1 MYGGGLRVS
10 EVVRLRLEDLDENR
24 GLIHIRAQEGR
35 KARQTLLSTVA
46 LQAVKAYVNCYRP
59 DQWLFPGATPGC
71 HLSISTV
78 EKVLATARKKADI
91 PQKITP
97 RIVRHSFAVHLLEAG
112 INVRYV
118 QVLIGHENVK
128 STQVYNLVSKKRYQ
142 QIQNPLDALFKEE
155 VNKKMNP

>member
-1 MYGGGLRVS
+1 MKRPRLVANLPRPQSAKPLPVVLSAETILRLLEAVNNQKHKALFLVMYGGGLRVS

-46 LQAVKAYVNCYRP
+46 LQAVKAYVNRYRP
-59 DQWLFPGATPGC
+59 DQWLFPGATPGR

-97 RIVRHSFAVHLLEAG
+97 RIVRHSFAVHLL
-112 INVRYV
+112 
-118 QVLIGHENVK
+118 
-128 STQVYNLVSKKRYQ
+128 
-142 QIQNPLDALFKEE
+142 
-155 VNKKMNP
+155 